1 MDQDAK
7 NMEDNK
13 MSKNVVVFSSNTC
26 GYCTMAKE
34 YLNQKGIEFTEK
46 NVSTDIEARKELM
59 SKGFMGVPVIYVED
73 EVIQGFDKARLD
85 TLLGL

>member
-1 MDQDAK
+1 MA
-7 NMEDNK
+7 
-13 MSKNVVVFSSNTC
+13 KNVVIFSSNTC

-34 YLNQKGIEFTEK
+34 YFNEKGVAYTEK
-46 NVSTDIEARKELM
+46 NVSTDLEARKELM